1 MTTAKR
7 PFGFGDERQVAE
19 FFGIPRSDVRKRAV
33 TGEWR
38 SFVIGN
44 RRIFDIDEWVDTL
57 TKRLEAG
64 VDPGIA
70 QHE

>member
-1 MTTAKR
+1 MTTTKR

-19 FFGIPRSDVRKRAV
+19 FLGIPRSEVRKKALA
-33 TGEWR
+33 GEWR

-44 RRIFDIDEWVDTL
+44 RRVFDIDELVDTL
-57 TKRLEAG
+57 TKRLEAD
-64 VDPGIA
+64 VDTRIA

>member
-19 FFGIPRSDVRKRAV
+19 FFGIPKSEVRKKAV
-33 TGEWR
+33 AGEWR

-44 RRIFDIDEWVDTL
+44 CRVFDIDELVDTL
-57 TKRLEAG
+57 TKPQQADFDAR
-64 VDPGIA
+64 IA
-70 QHE
+70 QHG